1 MMRRRIPSTRA
12 GATGATCVA
21 LTVLALVLG
30 GCGSKGAPSA
40 TTRYGPS
47 WGTFSAAFPSTA
59 TPATSAQMREI
70 GGQFPHVTSA
80 EAFYVSPSNEDIF
93 AAGSAVP
100 APPTDAVLVMRFSS
114 VSDVNTNMSQLRS
127 HLPGVTQVTVN
138 GNAGLRILGPAATS
152 PLAEGA
158 KVTDKS
164 SYLGVLLLQHG
175 DVLYEAEAITATSAE
190 ASSFLASVKPLT

>member
-1 MMRRRIPSTRA
+1 
-12 GATGATCVA
+12 
-21 LTVLALVLG
+21 
-30 GCGSKGAPSA
+30 
-40 TTRYGPS
+40 
-47 WGTFSAAFPSTA
+47 
-59 TPATSAQMREI
+59 
-70 GGQFPHVTSA
+70 
-80 EAFYVSPSNEDIF
+80 
-93 AAGSAVP
+93 
-100 APPTDAVLVMRFSS
+100 
-114 VSDVNTNMSQLRS
+114 
-127 HLPGVTQVTVN
+127 VTVN